1 MTQPQARPTQAP
13 GTSPS
18 PLPQPALRRG
28 VAAVLA
34 AALAVVLTGC
44 VPALPRTDPPVPP
57 PAAWPADAATPAAAS
72 APLPDWPDYFTD
84 PQLQVLI
91 RTALAHNA
99 DLRIAAARVQQARAA
114 ARIQRA
120 EQWPLVAGSADAT
133 RLGLPDTLQPLA
145 GTSVLQ
151 NYSVSVGASS
161 WELDLWGRLGS
172 LDRAAL
178 ENYLAGDAARHAV
191 RVALVAQVASA
202 WLALRESDERSA
214 LTAQT
219 VASREAS
226 LRIVARRVEVGS
238 SSRLQL
244 TQVETLL
251 IQAQA
256 LLVQLQ
262 QTRAAQAH
270 ALQQLLGTGEPLP
283 ATTPAIP
290 ATAFAALQPGLP
302 SAVLSARPDLVA
314 AEHQLRAAHAN
325 VEAARAAFFPR
336 ITLTG
341 LFGSGSDELG
351 GLFDGGTGV
360 WLFRPSLSLPL
371 FDAGR
376 RRANLDLNA
385 AREVEAVAAY
395 EKAVQNAFRE
405 VADLLSARDALTRQL
420 AIAERGV
427 AVLEERARLATL
439 RYDAGAAAYLEVLDA
454 QRDLLGAQ
462 QQAVSARRALATSQV
477 ALYAALGGGG
487 GDVSDTSARYP
498 Q

>member
-1 MTQPQARPTQAP
+1 
-13 GTSPS
+13 
-18 PLPQPALRRG
+18 
-28 VAAVLA
+28 
-34 AALAVVLTGC
+34 
-44 VPALPRTDPPVPP
+44 
-57 PAAWPADAATPAAAS
+57 WPADAAVQTAAGDAPPA
-72 APLPDWPDYFTD
+72 WPDYFTD
-84 PQLQVLI
+84 PQLQSLI

-114 ARIQRA
+114 ARIQSA
-120 EQWPLVAGSADAT
+120 EQWPLLAGSADAT
-133 RLGLPDTLQPLA
+133 RLGLPAAVQPLA
-145 GTSVLQ
+145 GGSVLQ
-151 NYSVSVGASS
+151 SYSVSLAASS
-161 WELDLWGRLGS
+161 WELDLWDRLGS

-178 ENYLAGDAARHAV
+178 ENYLASDAARHAV
-191 RVALVAQVASA
+191 RVALIAQVAAA
-202 WLALRESDERSA
+202 WLALRESDERIA

-219 VASREAS
+219 VATRDAS

-256 LLVQLQ
+256 LLEQLQ

-270 ALQQLLGTGEPLP
+270 ALQQLLGTNEPLP
-283 ATTPAIP
+283 ATEPAAP
-290 ATAFAALQPGLP
+290 AAAFVPLQPGLP

-325 VEAARAAFFPR
+325 VAAARAAFFPR

-351 GLFDGGTGV
+351 GLFDGGTGA

-376 RRANLDLNA
+376 RRANLDVNA
-385 AREVEAVAAY
+385 AREVEAVAYY

-405 VADLLSARDALTRQL
+405 VADALSARETLTRQL

-427 AVLEERARLATL
+427 AVLGERARLATL
-439 RYDAGAAAYLEVLDA
+439 RYDAGAAAYLDVLDA

-462 QQAVSARRALATSQV
+462 QQAVSARRALAASQV
-477 ALYAALGGGG
+477 ALYAALGGGAE
-487 GDVSDTSARYP
+487 VSDTSARYP
-498 Q
+498 R